1 MPKTICHLLLAL
13 ALLLLFNAM
22 TLQGQSQS
30 SNTSQILAM
39 LNNANELEKRSMY
52 DSAQTILGK
61 ALQLSKNA
69 KFIKGQLVAGDRLAE
84 IKQSNGD
91 IAAAKALDSVAMP
104 LALQLR
110 DTGLLIGF
118 YNRQGI
124 YQMQEGNNDAAQQN
138 FDRALALGSTEANT
152 LKTAETYSNLGSLNL
167 ALGNKE
173 QAGKSFFSAL
183 KLYEQNNNLV
193 GVGQTL
199 SNIASL
205 HYLLGQ
211 LPLAIEYQEKGIAV
225 REKIN
230 DKKGLANANVNI
242 GQLYMLAG
250 NNAAALS
257 HLQRSLQLA
266 QEVNAPKLLANSF
279 AALSV
284 YYSRAKQYTEA
295 LSWQTKA
302 INTFE
307 QLDDKPMLSRLYVA
321 AGGLANAISDSS
333 ATLDYYLKGLKLSK
347 ELGNKDNIANAYEK
361 LTAFY
366 TNRGNLKK
374 ALDYNKSYYAYRD
387 SIAELSNTA
396 KIAEIQTRYET
407 EKKDKAISFLNIQ
420 HKIDQL
426 QIEKQA
432 VELAGNVLEA
442 EKKKNEI
449 ELLSKTT
456 QIQDLRIIQQDEE
469 LEKQLLKATNTNQQ
483 LLLVK
488 SEKLLKEKQL
498 SAQKNIRNILFTG
511 LGLVSMLAL
520 LVINRFKLKKK
531 IQQQNEMLAIRNNI
545 SQNLHDEIG
554 STLTSINILSNVSQK
569 AIDSQP
575 QQAREMLHE
584 IAEQSKMIQQNMSDI
599 VWSIR
604 PENEKVEDL
613 ITRMREYAAQTLEQ
627 LNVSA
632 TVNAADELAT
642 KTLPMQYRKELLLI
656 YKEAISN
663 IVKHANATS
672 VIVNLENTR
681 NQVHLSIAD
690 NGTWKGSTSGTGT
703 RSMKAR
709 AESLGGTLQ
718 ILTLPTGTTVQAT
731 VPIP

>member
-1 MPKTICHLLLAL
+1 
-13 ALLLLFNAM
+13 
-22 TLQGQSQS
+22 
-30 SNTSQILAM
+30 M

-420 HKIDQL
+420 QKIDQL

>member
-1 MPKTICHLLLAL
+1 
-13 ALLLLFNAM
+13 
-22 TLQGQSQS
+22 
-30 SNTSQILAM
+30 
-39 LNNANELEKRSMY
+39 
-52 DSAQTILGK
+52 
-61 ALQLSKNA
+61 
-69 KFIKGQLVAGDRLAE
+69 
-84 IKQSNGD
+84 
-91 IAAAKALDSVAMP
+91 
-104 LALQLR
+104 
-110 DTGLLIGF
+110 
-118 YNRQGI
+118 
-124 YQMQEGNNDAAQQN
+124 
-138 FDRALALGSTEANT
+138 
-152 LKTAETYSNLGSLNL
+152 
-167 ALGNKE
+167 
-173 QAGKSFFSAL
+173 
-183 KLYEQNNNLV
+183 
-193 GVGQTL
+193 
-199 SNIASL
+199 
-205 HYLLGQ
+205 
-211 LPLAIEYQEKGIAV
+211 
-225 REKIN
+225 
-230 DKKGLANANVNI
+230 
-242 GQLYMLAG
+242 
-250 NNAAALS
+250 
-257 HLQRSLQLA
+257 
-266 QEVNAPKLLANSF
+266 
-279 AALSV
+279 
-284 YYSRAKQYTEA
+284 
-295 LSWQTKA
+295 
-302 INTFE
+302 
-307 QLDDKPMLSRLYVA
+307 MLSRLYVA

-420 HKIDQL
+420 QKIDQL

-642 KTLPMQYRKELLLI
+642 KILPMQYRKELLLI

>member
-1 MPKTICHLLLAL
+1 
-13 ALLLLFNAM
+13 
-22 TLQGQSQS
+22 
-30 SNTSQILAM
+30 M

-152 LKTAETYSNLGSLNL
+152 LKSAETYSNLGSLNL

-183 KLYEQNNNLV
+183 KLYEQNDNLV

-420 HKIDQL
+420 QKIDQL

-498 SAQKNIRNILFTG
+498 SAQKNIRNILFIG

-575 QQAREMLHE
+575 QQEREMLHE

-642 KTLPMQYRKELLLI
+642 KILPMQYRKELLLI

>member
-13 ALLLLFNAM
+13 ALLLLFNAI

-124 YQMQEGNNDAAQQN
+124 YQMQEGNNNAAQQN

-257 HLQRSLQLA
+257 HLQRSLQFA

-420 HKIDQL
+420 QKIDQL

-642 KTLPMQYRKELLLI
+642 KILPMQYRKELLLI

>member
-1 MPKTICHLLLAL
+1 
-13 ALLLLFNAM
+13 
-22 TLQGQSQS
+22 
-30 SNTSQILAM
+30 M

>member
-420 HKIDQL
+420 QKIDQL

>member
-1 MPKTICHLLLAL
+1 
-13 ALLLLFNAM
+13 
-22 TLQGQSQS
+22 
-30 SNTSQILAM
+30 M

-104 LALQLR
+104 LAQQLR

-242 GQLYMLAG
+242 GQLYLLAG

-420 HKIDQL
+420 QKIDQL

-642 KTLPMQYRKELLLI
+642 KILPMQYRKELLLI